1 MTIQDIRCCMHK
13 FEEALYPGMELEISG
28 ESALLAVIFREENRL
43 TLCLFAEDEDV
54 TELQEERVK
63 MESLWQSERPHSAA
77 VQSAATPHP
86 LYQTDQR
93 RQGTLTLWEEKMMEL
108 NEGERN
114 LLEVIRGIRIN
125 GKEYGFRSGSGGRME
140 EYNLEGRGLVYQL
153 MFHGVSFGFPAA
165 AFWYKIPER
174 LPRTHIQSADS
185 AFPADRFPVYNPSA
199 VYNPPGKIPPPKPS
213 EAELELLC
221 AFVQE

>member
-63 MESLWQSERPHSAA
+63 MEKK
-77 VQSAATPHP
+77 
-86 LYQTDQR
+86 R

-125 GKEYGFRSGSGGRME
+125 GKEYEIGRASC
-140 EYNLEGRGLVYQL
+140 R
-153 MFHGVSFGFPAA
+153 
-165 AFWYKIPER
+165 
-174 LPRTHIQSADS
+174 
-185 AFPADRFPVYNPSA
+185 
-199 VYNPPGKIPPPKPS
+199 
-213 EAELELLC
+213 
-221 AFVQE
+221 